1 MHSNFNVPTAKNSV
15 IGTCTANLKNKTN
28 HILVNYQNS
37 LPKYI
42 TSSNSYV
49 IVFGLTVKTFVS
61 PTACRYD
68 VCTSFEAKTVKQV
81 YATNFILE
89 HYQKLIPQYNDY
101 TCKAVIVFGPTVA
114 MFIRDPQNHK
124 CNSHDV
130 CIRHKKAHLQ
140 VLTLVEHLRLL
151 SYGGAAQ
158 HRGSWRLGVA

>member
-1 MHSNFNVPTAKNSV
+1 MHPVAM
-15 IGTCTANLKNKTN
+15 
-28 HILVNYQNS
+28 LVSDTTTDGLTMPLHNGQS
-37 LPKYI
+37 AC
-42 TSSNSYV
+42 YV

-68 VCTSFEAKTVKQV
+68 VCTSFEVQNCEASLRNKL
-81 YATNFILE
+81 YLE
-89 HYQKLIPQYNDY
+89 HYQKLIPQYTDY
-101 TCKAVIVFGPTVA
+101 TCKAVMFFGPTVA

-158 HRGSWRLGVA
+158 HRGS